1 MKQKKQQLI
10 QDKKK
15 KDKTR
20 QKQMGLIELK
30 RGVPLFC
37 SFGPPVNKY
46 LSASPDPQI
55 LVLQTQWR
63 KLEQKY
69 PVFLD

>member
-10 QDKKK
+10 QVKKK

-30 RGVPLFC
+30 RVPLFHC
-37 SFGPPVNKY
+37 SLGPSVNKY

-55 LVLQTQWR
+55 LDLQTQ
-63 KLEQKY
+63 
-69 PVFLD
+69 